1 MNFEETILMDSTG
14 RMVQIPFPWMEV
26 TKYLEGKQDL
36 DSMVEAVENELE
48 KTMQI
53 QLQEFK
59 SESELEES
67 NILMKLRETLLDE
80 TGEVTHPN
88 MISFYP
94 NHIFWFWFLVLG
106 WLLFIIPVGG
116 FLSELYD

>member
-1 MNFEETILMDSTG
+1 
-14 RMVQIPFPWMEV
+14 
-26 TKYLEGKQDL
+26 
-36 DSMVEAVENELE
+36 MVEAVENELE